1 MSDSPAVVARGL
13 RKSYGAL
20 AAVDGIDLTIAPGE
34 CFGFLGPNGAGKT
47 TTMRMLACLAA
58 RDAGELRVLGLDPDV
73 APREL
78 KRQMGVVA
86 QETTLDVELSVLE
99 NLIVWAR
106 YFDITGSEA
115 RRRAHGILE
124 TMALADR
131 AGDAV
136 LALSGGMQ
144 RRLQIGRALINEP
157 RLVLLDEPT
166 TGLDPQARHAVWD
179 RLRTLRGAGATLVL
193 TTHYMD
199 EAARLCDRLVII
211 DHGRIVL
218 AGTPDGLIR
227 SEVGREVLEL
237 RIRPGDATAM
247 LEALAPHIRGHQLH
261 DDLLAVFTDD
271 AEHALQAANATAI
284 PHRREA
290 VRAAGLEDVF
300 LSLTG
305 RALRD

>member
-1 MSDSPAVVARGL
+1 MSEAPAVFARGL

-20 AAVDGIDLTIAPGE
+20 AAVDGIDLSIASGE

-47 TTMRMLACLAA
+47 TTMRMLSCLAR
-58 RDAGELRVLGLDPDV
+58 RDGGDLRVLGLDPDES
-73 APREL
+73 PREL

-86 QETTLDVELSVLE
+86 QETTLDVELSVLQ
-99 NLIVWAR
+99 NLLVWAR
-106 YFDITGSEA
+106 YFDIAGREA
-115 RRRAHGILE
+115 RRRAADILE
-124 TMALADR
+124 TMALSER
-131 AGDAV
+131 AGDPV

-144 RRLQIGRALINEP
+144 RRLQIGRALINRP

-179 RLRTLRGAGATLVL
+179 RLRALRGDGATLVL

-218 AGTPDGLIR
+218 SGTPEGLIR

-237 RIRPGDATAM
+237 RVRPEDAAGLVDAM
-247 LEALAPHIRGHQLH
+247 APHIRGHQLH

-271 AEHALQAANATAI
+271 AERALQAAHATAI
-284 PHRREA
+284 PHQRQA
-290 VRAAGLEDVF
+290 VRAASLEDVF
-300 LSLTG
+300 LALTG